1 MLVPA
6 WLVGTVMGKNAQN
19 IIAANAETGA
29 LMRFAPAGK
38 SRPSAGYPATRA
50 ETCFC
55 RCRRVCCHPLFFRVS
70 DASVAFE
77 DTACLPH

>member
-29 LMRFAPAGK
+29 LMRFAPAG
-38 SRPSAGYPATRA
+38 
-50 ETCFC
+50 E
-55 RCRRVCCHPLFFRVS
+55 L
-70 DASVAFE
+70 
-77 DTACLPH
+77 